1 MKPCPL
7 LDEDGLRHRQDV
19 FKNLS
24 FKKKFTTQNAGTEGR
39 ISASNGNVFLRY
51 SKMTSVIKL
60 QDQS

>member
-1 MKPCPL
+1 MRMDYAIDTMFLKI
-7 LDEDGLRHRQDV
+7 RHL
-19 FKNLS
+19 K
-24 FKKKFTTQNAGTEGR
+24 KKKFTTQNAGTEGR